1 MTVNGR
7 IIIICGPTAVGK
19 SEIAL
24 KLAEKYGGEIVSADS
39 QQVWRGLD
47 IGTSKP
53 TPEDLRRVPHH
64 LIDVATPGEKF
75 DVARW
80 VELADT
86 AIGGIRARGRI
97 PFVVGGAGM
106 YIQTLLYGLCEA
118 PPQDSEIRMALRREI
133 ETDGLPSLYHRLSVI
148 DPGAVDPK
156 VSGKIHPNDTT
167 RILRSLEVFEL
178 TGLPLSHF
186 HEVHRGRPPRIDAV
200 QIGLDRNRAELH
212 ARIDHRVDWMMM
224 NGWDEEVRDLFRF
237 YSADAQA
244 FSSIGYRQIIR
255 VLRGEMSRE
264 SAVEEIK
271 KMTRQYA
278 RRQWSWFRRDGNIRW
293 FGPGEIEK
301 IECSYNGQKS

>member
-47 IGTSKP
+47 IGTAKP
-53 TPEDLRRVPHH
+53 TPEHLRRVPHH
-64 LIDVATPGEKF
+64 LIDVATPGENF
-75 DVARW
+75 DVSRW
-80 VELADT
+80 VELADA
-86 AIGGIRARGRI
+86 AIFGIRARGRL

-118 PPQDSEIRMALRREI
+118 PPQDSEIRKTLCREI
-133 ETDGLPSLYHRLSVI
+133 ETGGLPSLYKRLVETDPVI
-148 DPGAVDPK
+148 AGR
-156 VSGKIHPNDTT
+156 IHPNDTT

-178 TGLPLSHF
+178 TGLPLSSF
-186 HEVHRGRPPRIDAV
+186 HEAHRLRPPGIDAV

-212 ARIDHRVDWMMM
+212 ARIDRRVDWMMM

-244 FSSIGYRQIIR
+244 FASIGYRQIIR
-255 VLRGEMSRE
+255 YLRGEMSRE

-271 KMTRQYA
+271 KRTRQYA
-278 RRQWSWFRRDGNIRW
+278 RRQLTWFRRDGNIRW
-293 FGPGEIEK
+293 FGPDEIEK
-301 IECSYNGQKS
+301 IEATFFPMNRER